1 VADGRR
7 RGNSRCRSRST
18 HGPDWI
24 SSRHNR
30 NFRNCNWDG
39 TGYDNSW
46 IDADARN
53 YPAWDSNTDP
63 WNRKSNARNGNT
75 CPRNNTRDN
84 SDKSN
89 AGNESGNDYSGNQ
102 SNYSDSRDHA
112 GHYQSGIYDSGNNA
126 SGGWHNPGN
135 NESAKHHTSDYT
147 TDHHTWND
155 DSTASLVTKLRNSEG
170 QLRLASFF
178 CP

>member
-126 SGGWHNPGN
+126 SG
-135 NESAKHHTSDYT
+135 KHHTSDYT